1 MKRLGLIINPTS
13 GKGNGRV
20 HGDLAKQTFI
30 DSGIE
35 IVDLSGDSYEQ
46 AREKGAKAIADKLID
61 GLVVAG
67 GDGMAHLGANL
78 CAGTDVAMGL
88 IACGT
93 GNDAARTLGLPLVD
107 GAAGARA
114 IMNNSIKKVDLGF
127 GTNEY
132 GSFYFFGSISAGF
145 DAVVNARAN
154 KWTWPKGPS
163 RYILAMLR
171 ELAVFKPLQY
181 EALVDD
187 SLRKINAMLCAV
199 ANARSFGGGMLIA
212 PEASIE
218 DGELDLFIVHPL
230 SRPAFLKMFPKVYTG
245 AHVTHPAVEIVRAK
259 NIHLDAGPIPTFADG
274 EYVGN
279 KPMKI
284 SVAPR
289 ILNAFVGHS

>member
-1 MKRLGLIINPTS
+1 MTRLGLIINPTS
-13 GKGNGRV
+13 GKGNGKV
-20 HGDLAKQTFI
+20 HGELAKQTFLDAGVEVI
-30 DSGIE
+30 
-35 IVDLSGDSYEQ
+35 DLSAASYEE
-46 AREKGAKAIADKLID
+46 ARANGVKAISEGQLD

-67 GDGMAHLGANL
+67 GDGMAHLGVNL
-78 CAGTDVAMGL
+78 CAGTKVPMGL

-107 GAAGARA
+107 GAAGAKA
-114 IMNNSIKKVDLGF
+114 IMANNTRQIDLGH
-127 GTNEY
+127 GKNSERA
-132 GSFYFFGSISAGF
+132 FYFFGSISAGF

-171 ELAVFKPLQY
+171 ELTVFKPLKY
-181 EALVDD
+181 SAVIDGVKRNVE
-187 SLRKINAMLCAV
+187 AMLCAV
-199 ANARSFGGGMLIA
+199 ANAKSFGGGMLIA

-245 AHVTHPAVEIVRAK
+245 AHVTHPAVEILRTK
-259 NIHLDAGPIPTFADG
+259 SLSLDAGSIPTFADG

-279 KPMKI
+279 KPMEI
-284 SVAPR
+284 SIAPR
-289 ILNAFVGHS
+289 AVSVFVA

>member
-1 MKRLGLIINPTS
+1 MTRLGLIINPTS
-13 GKGNGRV
+13 GKGNGKV
-20 HGDLAKQTFI
+20 HGELAKQTFLDAGVEVI
-30 DSGIE
+30 
-35 IVDLSGDSYEQ
+35 DLSAASYEE
-46 AREKGAKAIADKLID
+46 ARANGVKAISEGQLD

-67 GDGMAHLGANL
+67 GDGMAHLGVNL
-78 CAGTDVAMGL
+78 CAGTKVPMGL

-107 GAAGARA
+107 GAAGAKA
-114 IMNNSIKKVDLGF
+114 IMAYNTRQIDLGH
-127 GTNEY
+127 GKN
-132 GSFYFFGSISAGF
+132 SDRAFYFFGSISAGF

-171 ELAVFKPLQY
+171 ELTVFKPLKY
-181 EALVDD
+181 SAVIDGVKRNVE
-187 SLRKINAMLCAV
+187 AMLCAV
-199 ANARSFGGGMLIA
+199 ANAKSFGGGMLIA

-245 AHVTHPAVEIVRAK
+245 AHVTHPAVEILRTK
-259 NIHLDAGPIPTFADG
+259 SLSLDAGSIPTFADG

-279 KPMKI
+279 KPMEI
-284 SVAPR
+284 SIAPR
-289 ILNAFVGHS
+289 AVSVFVA